1 MIVQRNDVNIRR
13 AGQLLV
19 NETGPGAPTGPVTVE
34 VEENGIYHVA
44 IFPRSPDS
52 GLVHSTL
59 AYSTEISTVR
69 TEGRIW

>member
-1 MIVQRNDVNIRR
+1 MIVQRNDINIRR

-19 NETGPGAPTGPVTVE
+19 NETGPATPTGPVTVE

-52 GLVHSTL
+52 GLAHSTL
-59 AYSTEISTVR
+59 AYSKEVNTGDVA
-69 TEGRIW
+69 G